1 MLQANNIS
9 YQIGSKSILRNCT
22 IRLKPR
28 TFTAIVGSNGAGKS
42 TLLKAIT
49 NEVKLRDGS
58 ITVNGH
64 SSSALDSKALSRI
77 RAVMPQHTSI
87 NFPFSIEQIIEIG
100 RFPHHTSPVENEEII
115 EKVIEKTRL
124 QSYRGRTYQTLSGG
138 EKQRVQLARI
148 MAQVWDKSPHPKYLL
163 LDEPTSDLDILHQHA
178 LLGTAR
184 ELMSDNLGVLAV
196 LHDLNLAAQY
206 ADYLVFMKNGEIVKQ
221 GETREV
227 FTKENIETTFNH
239 PVQMLEDPTTG
250 QTIVV
255 SIPNHMH
262 LEPQKEIRYA

>member
-1 MLQANNIS
+1 MLQVNNIS
-9 YQIGSKSILRNCT
+9 YQIGSKGILRNCT
-22 IRLKPR
+22 LRLKPG
-28 TFTAIVGSNGAGKS
+28 TFTAIVGPNGAGKS

-49 NEVKLRDGS
+49 NEVKPKYGS
-58 ITVNGH
+58 VEVNGL
-64 SSSALDSKALSRI
+64 SSSKLDSKELSRI

-100 RFPHHTSPVENEEII
+100 RFPHNTSPVENEEII
-115 EKVIEKTRL
+115 EKVIEKTKL
-124 QSYRGRTYQTLSGG
+124 QSYKGRTYQTLSGG

-184 ELMSDNLGVLAV
+184 ELLNDNLGVLAI

-206 ADYLVFMKNGEIVKQ
+206 ADYLVFMKSGEIVMQ
-221 GETREV
+221 GETHKV
-227 FTKENIETTFNH
+227 FTKENIEYTFNH
-239 PVQMLEDPTTG
+239 PVQMLEDPNTG
-250 QTIVV
+250 QKIVV
-255 SIPNHMH
+255 SIPNHFQ
-262 LEPQKEIRYA
+262 LKPQKEIQYA